1 MATKKMTRKL
11 RRYKYVA
18 GGPKVARY
26 RAYGRNRMTGHH
38 GTNMVYTEAQSLEE
52 AVDIILQKRQKRIN
66 LRLEKSE

>member
-1 MATKKMTRKL
+1 
-11 RRYKYVA
+11 
-18 GGPKVARY
+18 
-26 RAYGRNRMTGHH
+26 MTGHH